1 MDNNDLNSA
10 LERLRDELGRL
21 KSGDTAARQHI
32 QQLIAD
38 IEGHVGGPASVE
50 QRSTLIA
57 DISDAVRRFEV
68 EHPKLTAYLGE
79 IAAALG

>member
-1 MDNNDLNSA
+1 MASNDLNSA
-10 LERLRDELGRL
+10 LERLREELGRL
-21 KSGDTAARQHI
+21 KSGDSAARQHI
-32 QQLIAD
+32 EQLIAD
-38 IEGHVGGPASVE
+38 IEGHVGNSGSVE